1 MASQQKFKPYR
12 ELLFLIP
19 PLLVYLFSSFLF
31 EISVD
36 PAVSIIQKLVAV
48 VKAEA
53 APGLPQLLI
62 ELKARYVWL
71 ASALLNLVIPV
82 VSIFVAISTIRSN
95 LNGSNLA
102 WTVIIGILLC
112 TGNLGYVVYSAISQN
127 ALYELIF
134 GFTYK
139 MLMRSEMFS
148 DVFLLHVYAIIST
161 VNILAAVTPILL
173 LLAVCG
179 TLHLPATTGNVDPMQ
194 LISRMRRLKELIN
207 IGSAFLVFGILH
219 MSLWLNW
226 TASLVSD
233 PALRS
238 KVAGVAWSISAYWGV
253 AFTLVLT
260 LTYIPSSVYLQNRAR
275 ELITK
280 GKMAKMALGK
290 KEAEQWLDEHGFSF
304 TLSNQL
310 LQVVSI
316 LAPILAAPISSA
328 LKLT

>member
-1 MASQQKFKPYR
+1 MAGLIKYKPYR
-12 ELLFLIP
+12 ELRFLIP
-19 PLLVYLFSSFLF
+19 PLLVYLFSTFLF

-36 PAVSIIQKLVAV
+36 PAISIIQKLVAV

-53 APGLPQLLI
+53 APGLPQLLT

-82 VSIFVAISTIRSN
+82 VAIFVAISTIRSY
-95 LNGSNLA
+95 LKGSNLA
-102 WTVIIGILLC
+102 WTVIIGMLLC
-112 TGNLGYVVYSAISQN
+112 MGNLGYLVYSAITRN
-127 ALYELIF
+127 ALYEFIF

-139 MLMRSEMFS
+139 MLVRSEMFS
-148 DVFLLHVYAIIST
+148 DVFLLHVYAIISA

-173 LLAVCG
+173 LLAICG
-179 TLHLPATTGNVDPMQ
+179 TLHLPVTTGNVDPMQ
-194 LISRMRRLKELIN
+194 MISRMQRLKEIIN
-207 IGSAFLVFGILH
+207 VASAFLVFGILH
-219 MSLWLNW
+219 MSMWLNW
-226 TASLVSD
+226 TASLVND

-238 KVAGVAWSISAYWGV
+238 KIAGVAWSISAYWGV

-260 LTYIPSSVYLQNRAR
+260 LTYIPSSVHLQNRVR

-280 GKMAKMALGK
+280 GKMGKMALGT
-290 KEAEQWLDEHGFSF
+290 KEAEQWLNENGFSF

-328 LKLT
+328 LKLS